1 MNAET
6 SPAPRPAGLRFRW
19 AAALRVGIF
28 PTLVLL
34 LVAALLLNA
43 GMGAVAVSPVQV
55 LGIVL
60 ERLGLD
66 TGIEYTTQQS
76 NVVWLIRLP
85 RVALA
90 LAVGAGLG
98 IAGAALQGIFRNP
111 LADPGLIG
119 VSSGGALGALFVILV
134 GVAPLGLATLPVA
147 AFLGAFVL
155 TMVVYGLS
163 RSDGKT
169 EVVTLILTGVA
180 LNAIAGGLMGLMNFY
195 ADDEQLRN
203 MVFWLMGSLA
213 GATWQ
218 GVLPATLLIAVGT
231 ALLAIQG
238 RALNLLVLGEREAF
252 HLGLST
258 ERTRI
263 VVIVMAT
270 LVAGASVA
278 VAGIISFVGLVVPH
292 FLRLTIGP
300 DHRSLLPA
308 SALGGAVLLLIADL
322 VARTIAIPAE
332 LPLGVV
338 TALIGGPYFLY
349 LLRRTR
355 REQGGWG

>member
-1 MNAET
+1 MRRPVFLSIFPGTNYSSPETNFFCWYHSSFWLPIVHLNFIRAQPAQLELYLDFLEEIAAWLHARGIAQWRPGDFRRATDYYRQAVAGGEVWLAYAET
-6 SPAPRPAGLRFRW
+6 ELVGTLRILPADPIVWPE
-19 AAALRVGIF
+19 VK
-28 PTLVLL
+28 VDD
-34 LVAALLLNA
+34 
-43 GMGAVAVSPVQV
+43 AVYVN
-55 LGIVL
+55 
-60 ERLGLD
+60 
-66 TGIEYTTQQS
+66 T
-76 NVVWLIRLP
+76 
-85 RVALA
+85 
-90 LAVGAGLG
+90 LAVRRDWAHAG
-98 IAGAALQGIFRNP
+98 
-111 LADPGLIG
+111 
-119 VSSGGALGALFVILV
+119 
-134 GVAPLGLATLPVA
+134 
-147 AFLGAFVL
+147 
-155 TMVVYGLS
+155 
-163 RSDGKT
+163 
-169 EVVTLILTGVA
+169 
-180 LNAIAGGLMGLMNFY
+180 
-195 ADDEQLRN
+195 
-203 MVFWLMGSLA
+203 
-213 GATWQ
+213 
-218 GVLPATLLIAVGT
+218 VGT
-231 ALLAIQG
+231 ALLATQG

-258 ERTRI
+258 ERTRV